1 LGGTCEKNMRA
12 VDTNVLVRLITRD
25 NKDQVAV
32 AEAFVR
38 KGAWVSHL
46 VLAETTWVLSSAYEL
61 EHDQIATAVE
71 MLLNHAEISVQ
82 DADVVSAAVEQYRGR
97 PSLGFSDCLVLE
109 IARKAG
115 HLPLGT
121 FDRALGKLE
130 GAERL

>member
-1 LGGTCEKNMRA
+1 MRA
-12 VDTNVLVRLITRD
+12 VDTNALVRLITRD
-25 NKDQVAV
+25 DEDQVTA

-46 VLAETTWVLSSAYEL
+46 VLAETTWVLLSAYEL
-61 EHDQIATAVE
+61 QHDQIATAIE
-71 MLLNHAEISVQ
+71 MLLSHAEITVQ
-82 DADVVSAAVEQYRGR
+82 DADVVLAAVEQYRGR

-121 FDRALGKLE
+121 FDHGLGKLK

>member
-1 LGGTCEKNMRA
+1 MRA
-12 VDTNVLVRLITRD
+12 VDTNVLVRLIARD
-25 NKDQVAV
+25 DEEQVNA
-32 AEAFVR
+32 AETFVR

-46 VLAETTWVLSSAYEL
+46 VLAEATWLLASAYDL
-61 EHDQIATAVE
+61 AHDQIATAIE
-71 MLLNHAEISVQ
+71 MLLNHAEITVQ
-82 DADVVSAAVEQYRGR
+82 DADVVSAAVDHYRGR